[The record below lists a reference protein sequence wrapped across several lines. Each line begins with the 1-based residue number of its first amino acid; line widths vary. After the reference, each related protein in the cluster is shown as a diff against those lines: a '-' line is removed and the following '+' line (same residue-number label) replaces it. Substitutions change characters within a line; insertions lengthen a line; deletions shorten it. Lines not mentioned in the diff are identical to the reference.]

1 MPFSVALLRKMDSV
15 PPDLKEV
22 LWLLL
27 EEIEQ
32 QREAAVTKTDFN
44 QLKEI
49 VRDLAEAQKRTEQ
62 RVDTLAVRMEELAEA
77 QKRTEQRVDTLA
89 VRMEELAEAQKRTE
103 QRVEELAEAQKR
115 TEQRV
120 DTLAVRMEELAEAQK
135 RTEQRVDTLAVRM
148 EELAEAQRE
157 TTREIAS
164 LSRAHDNT
172 RSQVGGLART
182 MAYALENE
190 AYRMLPAFLKTQHQL
205 EISERLVRT
214 WINGEEIN
222 FFARAR
228 RGGENVV
235 IVGESVMRLDDRGK
249 LAQLQRKLDAAR
261 AAETS
266 PLVPLLVTHFAH
278 PELLE
283 QAGREGIVVV
293 QSFEWG

>member
-15 PPDLKEV
+15 PPELKEV

-32 QREAAVTKTDFN
+32 QREASVTKTEFN
-44 QLKEI
+44 ELKSI

-62 RVDTLAVRMEELAEA
+62 RLDTLAA
-77 QKRTEQRVDTLA
+77 
-89 VRMEELAEAQKRTE
+89 RMEELAEAQKRTE

-120 DTLAVRMEELAEAQK
+120 EELAEAQK
-135 RTEQRVDTLAVRM
+135 RTEQRV

-172 RSQVGGLART
+172 RSQLGGLART

-190 AYRMLPAFLKTQHQL
+190 AYRMLPAFLKVRWQL
-205 EISERLVRT
+205 EIDERLVRT

-222 FFARAR
+222 FYARAR
-228 RGGENVV
+228 RGVEAVV
-235 IVGESVMRLDDRGK
+235 IVGESVMRLDDSGK
-249 LAQLQRKLDAAR
+249 LAQLQRKLEAVR
-261 AAETS
+261 AVEAL

-283 QAGREGIVVV
+283 QARRDGIVVV
-293 QSFEWG
+293 QSFEWS

>member
-44 QLKEI
+44 QLKDI
-49 VRDLAEAQKRTEQ
+49 VRD
-62 RVDTLAVRMEELAEA
+62 LAEA

-190 AYRMLPAFLKTQHQL
+190 AYRMLPVFLKTQHQL

-222 FFARAR
+222 FFARGR

-249 LAQLQRKLDAAR
+249 LAQLQRKLAAVR
-261 AAETS
+261 AVEAL

-278 PELLE
+278 PDLLE
-283 QAGREGIVVV
+283 QAQQEGIVVV